1 MYEIFLATGINRK
14 EELVSPAESGFI
26 ACSVKTTATTE
37 KADFI
42 RVCLLACLLTCC
54 ACLFQKSPPPP
65 AVLSWNSAASQALAS
80 TLLKDAME
88 LPTARTNP
96 TKRIATLAP
105 PRPSR
110 RLQVQAA
117 ANLNSNASQTPTPAF
132 TGPGDATTTLI
143 APTNPMKRTAPL

>member
-1 MYEIFLATGINRK
+1 MYEIFLAIGINRK
-14 EELVSPAESGFI
+14 EELVSPAESDFI
-26 ACSVKTTATTE
+26 ACLGRNNSNNRTGGLYP
-37 KADFI
+37 
-42 RVCLLACLLTCC
+42 CLLACLLTYC

-80 TLLKDAME
+80 TRLKDAME

-105 PRPSR
+105 PLPSR

-117 ANLNSNASQTPTPAF
+117 ANMNSNASQTPTPAF
-132 TGPGDATTTLI
+132 TGPGDATTILI